1 MPDLSPD
8 TRRKLAGVLG
18 MLGSDYAGERDARAK
33 AIRRRG
39 NRGGARL
46 RIQSRNRGQSQQHIA
61 VARQRCAP
69 TDKVASIQLVQ
80 RTPQMRLKPEPSLVC
95 VDGSLAVSFLL
106 DSERVRPLACRQSIA
121 AVHSADVDGTGRD
134 EGLPFA
140 EAW

>member
-1 MPDLSPD
+1 MRAW
-8 TRRKLAGVLG
+8 TR
-18 MLGSDYAGERDARAK
+18 K

-80 RTPQMRLKPEPSLVC
+80 RTPQMRLKPEPSLIC

-106 DSERVRPLACRQSIA
+106 DSKRVRPLACRQSIA
-121 AVHSADVDGTGRD
+121 AVHPADVDGTGRD